1 MVTDRDIPT
10 ISNSTPADYC
20 VEVQGLLDESWSDV
34 LGDMTI
40 YLKQPSVE
48 PVVTVLRGQLPDQ
61 AALAGMLN
69 YIFLLGLPLLSVT
82 CLGVGSEPEDQ

>member
-1 MVTDRDIPT
+1 MVPDRDLPSL
-10 ISNSTPADYC
+10 SNSMPATYQ

-34 LGDMTI
+34 LGGVTI
-40 YLKQPSVE
+40 HLRQSSVE

-69 YIFLLGLPLLSVT
+69 YLFMLGLPLLSVT
-82 CLGVGSEPEDQ
+82 YLGVGSEAEGQ